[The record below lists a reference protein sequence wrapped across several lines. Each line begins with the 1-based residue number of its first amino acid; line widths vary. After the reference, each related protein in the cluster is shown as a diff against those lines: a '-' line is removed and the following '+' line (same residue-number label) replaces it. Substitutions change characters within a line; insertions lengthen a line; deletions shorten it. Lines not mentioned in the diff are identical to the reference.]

1 MGMDELFSDNSSVKR
16 NRLNLGNPNPNP
28 SSGQTANGNDNVSQK
43 INITELFKYMKQ
55 KNASDLHITVGKP
68 PIVRIDGVLQPV
80 PNMPVLLPHH
90 TQALIYSL
98 LTDAQK
104 KKFEES
110 NELDFSFSVRG
121 VSRFRGNVFRQRG
134 AVGMAVR
141 TIPFEIKSFDDL
153 GLPPVLKDLCN
164 RPNGLVLVTGPTGS
178 GKSTTLAA
186 MIDYINEN
194 RKLHI
199 MTIEDPIEFV
209 HKHKNCIINQREV
222 GTDTLTFEEALKH
235 VLRQDPD
242 VILIGELRDIESMR
256 IALKI
261 AETGHLC
268 FASLHTNS
276 AAQTISRIVDIFPGN
291 EKQQIRTQLSFVLE
305 GVISQQLIPAT
316 RGGRV
321 LAYEILVATPAI
333 RNLIREDKIQQ
344 IVSHMQTGQKYGMT
358 TLNSMLYELYSKHII
373 SYEDAVRR
381 SPSPEELI
389 NKINKGNGGY

>member
-1 MGMDELFSDNSSVKR
+1 MDFNDDKSGL
-16 NRLNLGNPNPNP
+16 
-28 SSGQTANGNDNVSQK
+28 SSGSSLRNETNSFSAPTTK
-43 INITELFKYMKQ
+43 INVTELFKYMQ
-55 KNASDLHITVGKP
+55 QRGASDLHITVGKP
-68 PIVRIDGVLQPV
+68 PVVRVDGTLQEI
-80 PNMPVLLPHH
+80 PNMPILSPQH
-90 TQALIYSL
+90 TQALVYSI

-104 KKFEES
+104 KQFEET
-110 NELDFSFSVRG
+110 NELDFSFSVKG

-141 TIPFEIKSFDDL
+141 TIPFEIKPFEQL

-186 MIDYINEN
+186 MVDYLNEHT
-194 RKLHI
+194 KAHI

-209 HKHKNCIINQREV
+209 HRHNNSVINQREV
-222 GTDTLTFEEALKH
+222 GTDTSSFEIALKH

-268 FASLHTNS
+268 LASLHTNS
-276 AAQTISRIVDIFPGN
+276 AAQTISRIVDIFPGH
-291 EKQQIRTQLSFVLE
+291 EKQQVRTQLSFVLE
-305 GVISQQLIPAT
+305 GVVSQQLIPSS
-316 RGGRV
+316 RGGRII
-321 LAYEILVATPAI
+321 AYEILVATPAI
-333 RNLIREDKIQQ
+333 RNLIREDKVQQ

-358 TLNSMLYELYSKHII
+358 TLNAMLYKLYTERYI
-373 SYEDAVRR
+373 SYEDAVKR
-381 SPSPEELI
+381 SPAPEELI
-389 NKINKGNGGY
+389 NKINTRT

>member
-1 MGMDELFSDNSSVKR
+1 MDFSDDKMG
-16 NRLNLGNPNPNP
+16 L
-28 SSGQTANGNDNVSQK
+28 SSGSSLRNETNSFSTPTTK
-43 INITELFKYMKQ
+43 INVTELFKYMQ
-55 KNASDLHITVGKP
+55 QRGASDLHITVGKP
-68 PIVRIDGVLQPV
+68 PVVRVDGTLQEV
-80 PNMPVLLPHH
+80 PNMPILSPQH
-90 TQALIYSL
+90 TQALVYSI

-104 KKFEES
+104 KQFEET
-110 NELDFSFSVRG
+110 NELDFSFSVKG

-141 TIPFEIKSFDDL
+141 TIPFEIKPFEQL

-186 MIDYINEN
+186 MVDFINEHT
-194 RKLHI
+194 KAHI

-209 HKHKNCIINQREV
+209 HRHNNSVINQREV
-222 GTDTLTFEEALKH
+222 GTDTSSFEVALKH

-268 FASLHTNS
+268 LASLHTNS
-276 AAQTISRIVDIFPGN
+276 AAQTISRIVDIFPGH

-305 GVISQQLIPAT
+305 GVISQQLIPSS
-316 RGGRV
+316 RGGRII
-321 LAYEILVATPAI
+321 AYEILVATPAI
-333 RNLIREDKIQQ
+333 RNLIREDKVQQ

-358 TLNSMLYELYSKHII
+358 TLNAMLYKLYTERYI
-373 SYEDAVRR
+373 SYEDAVKR
-381 SPSPEELI
+381 SPAPEELI
-389 NKINKGNGGY
+389 NKINSRT

>member
-1 MGMDELFSDNSSVKR
+1 MDFNDDKSGL
-16 NRLNLGNPNPNP
+16 
-28 SSGQTANGNDNVSQK
+28 SSGSSLRNEANSFSAPTTK
-43 INITELFKYMKQ
+43 INVTELFKYMQ
-55 KNASDLHITVGKP
+55 QRGASDLHITVGKP
-68 PIVRIDGVLQPV
+68 PVVRVDGTLQEI
-80 PNMPVLLPHH
+80 PNMPILSPQH
-90 TQALIYSL
+90 TQALVYSI

-104 KKFEES
+104 KQFEET
-110 NELDFSFSVRG
+110 NELDFSFSVKG

-141 TIPFEIKSFDDL
+141 TIPFEIKPFEQL

-186 MIDYINEN
+186 MVDFINEHT
-194 RKLHI
+194 KAHI

-209 HKHKNCIINQREV
+209 HRHNNSVINQREV
-222 GTDTLTFEEALKH
+222 GTDTSSFEIALKH

-268 FASLHTNS
+268 LASLHTNS
-276 AAQTISRIVDIFPGN
+276 AAQTISRIVDIFPGH
-291 EKQQIRTQLSFVLE
+291 EKQQVRTQLSFVLE
-305 GVISQQLIPAT
+305 GVVSQQLIPSS
-316 RGGRV
+316 RGGRII
-321 LAYEILVATPAI
+321 AYEILVATPAI
-333 RNLIREDKIQQ
+333 RNLIREDKVQQ

-358 TLNSMLYELYSKHII
+358 TLNAMLYKLYTERYI
-373 SYEDAVRR
+373 SYEDAVKR
-381 SPSPEELI
+381 SPAPEELI
-389 NKINKGNGGY
+389 NKINTRT

>member
-1 MGMDELFSDNSSVKR
+1 MDFNDDKSGL
-16 NRLNLGNPNPNP
+16 
-28 SSGQTANGNDNVSQK
+28 SSGSSLRNETNSFSAPTTK
-43 INITELFKYMKQ
+43 INVTELFKYMQ
-55 KNASDLHITVGKP
+55 QRGASDLHITVGKP
-68 PIVRIDGVLQPV
+68 PVVRVDGTLQEV
-80 PNMPVLLPHH
+80 PNMPILSPQH
-90 TQALIYSL
+90 TQALVYSI

-104 KKFEES
+104 KQFEET
-110 NELDFSFSVRG
+110 NELDFSFSVKG

-141 TIPFEIKSFDDL
+141 TIPFEIKPFEQL

-186 MIDYINEN
+186 MVDYINEHT
-194 RKLHI
+194 KAHI

-209 HKHKNCIINQREV
+209 HRHNNSVINQREV
-222 GTDTLTFEEALKH
+222 GTDTSSFEIALKH

-268 FASLHTNS
+268 LASLHTNS
-276 AAQTISRIVDIFPGN
+276 AAQTISRIVDIFPGH
-291 EKQQIRTQLSFVLE
+291 EKQQVRTQLSFVLE
-305 GVISQQLIPAT
+305 GVVSQQLIPSS
-316 RGGRV
+316 RGGRII
-321 LAYEILVATPAI
+321 AYEILVATPAI
-333 RNLIREDKIQQ
+333 RNLIREDKVQQ

-358 TLNSMLYELYSKHII
+358 TLNAMLYKLYTERYI
-373 SYEDAVRR
+373 SYEDAVKR
-381 SPSPEELI
+381 SPAPEELI
-389 NKINKGNGGY
+389 NKINTRT

>member
-1 MGMDELFSDNSSVKR
+1 MDFNDDKSGL
-16 NRLNLGNPNPNP
+16 
-28 SSGQTANGNDNVSQK
+28 SSGSSLRNETNTFSAPTTK
-43 INITELFKYMKQ
+43 INVTELFKYMQ
-55 KNASDLHITVGKP
+55 QRGASDLHITVGKP
-68 PIVRIDGVLQPV
+68 PVVRVDGTLQEV
-80 PNMPVLLPHH
+80 PNMPILSPQH
-90 TQALIYSL
+90 TQALVYSI

-104 KKFEES
+104 KQFEET
-110 NELDFSFSVRG
+110 NELDFSFSVKG

-141 TIPFEIKSFDDL
+141 TIPFEIKPFEQL

-186 MIDYINEN
+186 MVDFINEHT
-194 RKLHI
+194 KAHI

-209 HKHKNCIINQREV
+209 HRHNNSVINQREV
-222 GTDTLTFEEALKH
+222 GTDTNSFEIALKH

-268 FASLHTNS
+268 LASLHTNS
-276 AAQTISRIVDIFPGN
+276 AAQTISRIVDIFPGH
-291 EKQQIRTQLSFVLE
+291 EKQQVRTQLSFVLE
-305 GVISQQLIPAT
+305 GVISQQLIPSS
-316 RGGRV
+316 RGGRII
-321 LAYEILVATPAI
+321 AYEILVATPAI
-333 RNLIREDKIQQ
+333 RNLIREDKVQQ

-358 TLNSMLYELYSKHII
+358 TLNAMLYKLYTERYI
-373 SYEDAVRR
+373 SYEDAVKR
-381 SPSPEELI
+381 SPAPEELI
-389 NKINKGNGGY
+389 NKINART

>member
-1 MGMDELFSDNSSVKR
+1 MDFNDDKSGL
-16 NRLNLGNPNPNP
+16 
-28 SSGQTANGNDNVSQK
+28 SSGSSLRNETNSFSAPTTK
-43 INITELFKYMKQ
+43 INVTELFKYMQ
-55 KNASDLHITVGKP
+55 QRGASDLHITVGKP
-68 PIVRIDGVLQPV
+68 PVVRVDGTLQEV
-80 PNMPVLLPHH
+80 PNMPILSPQH
-90 TQALIYSL
+90 TQALVYSI

-104 KKFEES
+104 KQFEET
-110 NELDFSFSVRG
+110 NELDFSFSVKG

-141 TIPFEIKSFDDL
+141 TIPFEIKPFEQL

-186 MIDYINEN
+186 MVDFINEHT
-194 RKLHI
+194 KAHI

-209 HKHKNCIINQREV
+209 HRHNNSVINQREV
-222 GTDTLTFEEALKH
+222 GTDTNSFEIALKH

-268 FASLHTNS
+268 LASLHTNS
-276 AAQTISRIVDIFPGN
+276 AAQTISRIVDIFPGH
-291 EKQQIRTQLSFVLE
+291 EKQQVRTQLSFVLE
-305 GVISQQLIPAT
+305 GVISQQLIPSS
-316 RGGRV
+316 RGGRII
-321 LAYEILVATPAI
+321 AYEILVATPAI
-333 RNLIREDKIQQ
+333 RNLIREDKVQQ

-358 TLNSMLYELYSKHII
+358 TLNAMLYKLYTERYI
-373 SYEDAVRR
+373 SYEDAVKR
-381 SPSPEELI
+381 SPAPEELI
-389 NKINKGNGGY
+389 NKINART

>member
-1 MGMDELFSDNSSVKR
+1 MDFNDDKSGL
-16 NRLNLGNPNPNP
+16 
-28 SSGQTANGNDNVSQK
+28 SSGSSLRNETNSFSAPTTK
-43 INITELFKYMKQ
+43 INVTELFKYMQ
-55 KNASDLHITVGKP
+55 QRGASDLHITVGKP
-68 PIVRIDGVLQPV
+68 PVVRVDGTLQEI
-80 PNMPVLLPHH
+80 PNMPILSPQH
-90 TQALIYSL
+90 TQALVYSI

-104 KKFEES
+104 KQFEET
-110 NELDFSFSVRG
+110 NELDFSFSVKG

-141 TIPFEIKSFDDL
+141 TIPFEIKPFEQL

-186 MIDYINEN
+186 MVDFINEHT
-194 RKLHI
+194 KAHI

-209 HKHKNCIINQREV
+209 HRHNNSVINQREV
-222 GTDTLTFEEALKH
+222 GTDTSSFEIALKH

-268 FASLHTNS
+268 LASLHTNS
-276 AAQTISRIVDIFPGN
+276 AAQTISRIVDIFPGH
-291 EKQQIRTQLSFVLE
+291 EKQQVRTQLSFVLE
-305 GVISQQLIPAT
+305 GVVSQQLIPSS
-316 RGGRV
+316 RGGRII
-321 LAYEILVATPAI
+321 AYEILVATPAI
-333 RNLIREDKIQQ
+333 RNLIREDKVQQ

-358 TLNSMLYELYSKHII
+358 TLNAMLYKLYTERYI
-373 SYEDAVRR
+373 SYEDAVKR
-381 SPSPEELI
+381 SPAPEELI
-389 NKINKGNGGY
+389 NKINTRT

>member
-1 MGMDELFSDNSSVKR
+1 MDFNDDKSGL
-16 NRLNLGNPNPNP
+16 
-28 SSGQTANGNDNVSQK
+28 SSGSSLRNEANSFSAPTTK
-43 INITELFKYMKQ
+43 INVTELFKYMQ
-55 KNASDLHITVGKP
+55 QRGASDLHITVGKP
-68 PIVRIDGVLQPV
+68 PVVRVDGTLQEV
-80 PNMPVLLPHH
+80 PNMPILSPQH
-90 TQALIYSL
+90 TQALVYSI

-104 KKFEES
+104 KQFEET
-110 NELDFSFSVRG
+110 NELDFSFSVKG

-141 TIPFEIKSFDDL
+141 TIPFEIKPFEQL

-186 MIDYINEN
+186 MVDYINEHT
-194 RKLHI
+194 KAHI

-209 HKHKNCIINQREV
+209 HRHNNSVINQREV
-222 GTDTLTFEEALKH
+222 GTDTSSFEIALKH

-268 FASLHTNS
+268 LASLHTNS
-276 AAQTISRIVDIFPGN
+276 AAQTISRIVDIFPGH
-291 EKQQIRTQLSFVLE
+291 EKQQVRTQLSFVLE
-305 GVISQQLIPAT
+305 GVVSQQLIPSSH
-316 RGGRV
+316 GGRII
-321 LAYEILVATPAI
+321 AYEILVATPAI
-333 RNLIREDKIQQ
+333 RNLIREDKVQQ

-358 TLNSMLYELYSKHII
+358 TLNAMLYKLYTERYI
-373 SYEDAVRR
+373 SYEDAVKR
-381 SPSPEELI
+381 SPAPEELI
-389 NKINKGNGGY
+389 NKINTRT

>member
-1 MGMDELFSDNSSVKR
+1 MDFNDEKSGLSTGSSLRNETNSFSA
-16 NRLNLGNPNPNP
+16 P
-28 SSGQTANGNDNVSQK
+28 TTK
-43 INITELFKYMKQ
+43 INVTELFKYMQ
-55 KNASDLHITVGKP
+55 QRGASDLHITVGKP
-68 PIVRIDGVLQPV
+68 PVVRVDGTLQEV
-80 PNMPVLLPHH
+80 PNMPILSPQH
-90 TQALIYSL
+90 TQALVYSI

-104 KKFEES
+104 KQFEET
-110 NELDFSFSVRG
+110 NELDFSFSVKG

-141 TIPFEIKSFDDL
+141 TIPFEIKAFEQL

-186 MIDYINEN
+186 MVDFINEHT
-194 RKLHI
+194 KAHI

-209 HKHKNCIINQREV
+209 HRHNNSVINQREV
-222 GTDTLTFEEALKH
+222 GTDTSSFEIALKH

-268 FASLHTNS
+268 LASLHTNS
-276 AAQTISRIVDIFPGN
+276 AAQTISRIVDIFPGF
-291 EKQQIRTQLSFVLE
+291 EKQQVRTQLSFVLE
-305 GVISQQLIPAT
+305 GVISQQLIPSS
-316 RGGRV
+316 RGGRII
-321 LAYEILVATPAI
+321 AYEILVATPAI
-333 RNLIREDKIQQ
+333 RNLIREDKVQQ

-358 TLNSMLYELYSKHII
+358 TLNAMLYKLYTERYI
-373 SYEDAVRR
+373 SYEDAVKR
-381 SPSPEELI
+381 SPAPEELI
-389 NKINKGNGGY
+389 NKINSQT

>member
-1 MGMDELFSDNSSVKR
+1 MGLSEDKSGFSTGSSIR
-16 NRLNLGNPNPNP
+16 ND
-28 SSGQTANGNDNVSQK
+28 SQTFSTPTTK
-43 INITELFKYMKQ
+43 INVTELFKYMQ
-55 KNASDLHITVGKP
+55 LRNASDLHITVGKP
-68 PIVRIDGVLQPV
+68 PVVRVDGVLQEV
-80 PNMPVLLPHH
+80 PNMPILNPQH
-90 TQALIYSL
+90 TQALVYSI

-104 KKFEES
+104 KQFEET
-110 NELDFSFSVRG
+110 NELDFSFSVKG

-141 TIPFEIKSFDDL
+141 TIPFEIKPFEQL

-186 MIDYINEN
+186 MVDFINEHT
-194 RKLHI
+194 KAHI

-209 HKHKNCIINQREV
+209 HRHNNSVINQREV
-222 GTDTLTFEEALKH
+222 GTDTGSFEVALKH

-268 FASLHTNS
+268 LASLHTNS
-276 AAQTISRIVDIFPGN
+276 AAQTISRIVDVFPGH
-291 EKQQIRTQLSFVLE
+291 EKQQVRTQLSFVLE
-305 GVISQQLIPAT
+305 GVISQQLIPSN
-316 RGGRV
+316 RGGRII
-321 LAYEILVATPAI
+321 AFEILVATPAI

-358 TLNSMLYELYSKHII
+358 TLNAMLYKLYSERLI
-373 SYEDAVRR
+373 SYEDAVKR
-381 SPSPEELI
+381 SPVPEELI
-389 NKINKGNGGY
+389 NKINAGH

>member
-1 MGMDELFSDNSSVKR
+1 MIDDNRSDGNNSRVSLGGNTSEQAAPQRGSSKINVSELFR
-16 NRLNLGNPNPNP
+16 H
-28 SSGQTANGNDNVSQK
+28 
-43 INITELFKYMKQ
+43 MKER
-55 KNASDLHITVGKP
+55 NASDLHITVGKAP
-68 PIVRIDGVLQPV
+68 VVRVDGHLQEI
-80 PNMPVLLPHH
+80 PNMPILSPQH
-90 TQALIYSL
+90 TQALVYSI

-104 KKFEES
+104 KEFEET
-110 NELDFSFSVRG
+110 NELDFSFSVKG

-141 TIPFEIKSFDDL
+141 TIPFEILSFERL
-153 GLPPVLKDLCN
+153 GLPSVLKDLCT

-186 MIDYINEN
+186 MVDYINEN
-194 RKLHI
+194 TSNHI

-209 HKHKNCIINQREV
+209 HRHNNSIINQREV
-222 GTDTLTFEEALKH
+222 GTDTGSFETALKH

-268 FASLHTNS
+268 LASLHTNS
-276 AAQTISRIVDIFPGN
+276 AAQTISRIVDIFPGH

-316 RGGRV
+316 RGGRTI
-321 LAYEILVATPAI
+321 AFEILVATPAI

-358 TLNSMLYELYSKHII
+358 TLNSMLFKLYTDRMI
-373 SYEDAVRR
+373 SYEDAVKR

-389 NKINKGNGGY
+389 NKINRT

>member
-1 MGMDELFSDNSSVKR
+1 M
-16 NRLNLGNPNPNP
+16 
-28 SSGQTANGNDNVSQK
+28 NV
-43 INITELFKYMKQ
+43 TELFKYMQ
-55 KNASDLHITVGKP
+55 QRGASDLHITVGKP
-68 PIVRIDGVLQPV
+68 PVVRVDGTLQEV
-80 PNMPVLLPHH
+80 PNMPILSPQH
-90 TQALIYSL
+90 TQALVYSI

-104 KKFEES
+104 KQFEET
-110 NELDFSFSVRG
+110 NELDFSFSVKG

-141 TIPFEIKSFDDL
+141 TIPFEIKPFEQL

-186 MIDYINEN
+186 MVDYINEHT
-194 RKLHI
+194 KAHI

-209 HKHKNCIINQREV
+209 HRHNNSVINQREV
-222 GTDTLTFEEALKH
+222 GTDTSSFEIALKH

-268 FASLHTNS
+268 LASLHTNS
-276 AAQTISRIVDIFPGN
+276 AAQTISRIVDIFPGH
-291 EKQQIRTQLSFVLE
+291 EKQQVRTQLSFVLE
-305 GVISQQLIPAT
+305 GVVSQQLIPSS
-316 RGGRV
+316 RGGRII
-321 LAYEILVATPAI
+321 AYEILVATPAI
-333 RNLIREDKIQQ
+333 RNLIREDKVQQ

-358 TLNSMLYELYSKHII
+358 TLNAMLYKLYTERYI
-373 SYEDAVRR
+373 SYEDAVKR
-381 SPSPEELI
+381 SPAPEELI
-389 NKINKGNGGY
+389 NKINTRT

>member
-1 MGMDELFSDNSSVKR
+1 MDFNDDKSGL
-16 NRLNLGNPNPNP
+16 
-28 SSGQTANGNDNVSQK
+28 SSGSSLRNETNSFSAPTTK
-43 INITELFKYMKQ
+43 INVTELFKYMQ
-55 KNASDLHITVGKP
+55 QRGASDLHITVGKP
-68 PIVRIDGVLQPV
+68 PVVRVDGTLQEV
-80 PNMPVLLPHH
+80 PNMPILSPQH
-90 TQALIYSL
+90 TQALVYSI

-104 KKFEES
+104 KQFEET
-110 NELDFSFSVRG
+110 NELDFSFSVKG

-141 TIPFEIKSFDDL
+141 TIPFEIKPFEQL

-186 MIDYINEN
+186 MVDFINEHT
-194 RKLHI
+194 KAHI

-209 HKHKNCIINQREV
+209 HRHNNSVINQREV
-222 GTDTLTFEEALKH
+222 GTDTSSFEIALKH

-268 FASLHTNS
+268 LASLHTNS
-276 AAQTISRIVDIFPGN
+276 AAQTISRIVDIFPGH
-291 EKQQIRTQLSFVLE
+291 EKQQVRTQLSFVLE
-305 GVISQQLIPAT
+305 GVVSQQLIPSS
-316 RGGRV
+316 RGGRII
-321 LAYEILVATPAI
+321 AYEILVATPAI
-333 RNLIREDKIQQ
+333 RNLIREDKVQQ

-358 TLNSMLYELYSKHII
+358 TLNAMLYKLYTERYI
-373 SYEDAVRR
+373 SYEDAVKR
-381 SPSPEELI
+381 SPAPEELI
-389 NKINKGNGGY
+389 NKINTRT